1 VLNRVLSRGRGPKRI
16 TEYGVQRTEDGKIA
30 VQKCKSERSSG
41 GKVERW
47 MTKQV
52 GSGLRTDLA
61 ASKGRG
67 VAG

>member
-1 VLNRVLSRGRGPKRI
+1 
-16 TEYGVQRTEDGKIA
+16 
-30 VQKCKSERSSG
+30 
-41 GKVERW
+41 

-67 VAG
+67 GAGRSTDYGVRRTEYGGRSAEDGVRAEPARGS